1 MTAVTIDG
9 LAIARRL
16 RDEIAA
22 GAAALAGET
31 GVRPGLAAVLVGDDP
46 ASSTYVRMKERA
58 CEEAGFRSRVQRLP
72 ADTSQATLLGLVD
85 ELNADTDVHGI
96 LVQLPLPG
104 QIDAARVVRAVDP
117 AKDVDGFHP
126 INVGRVALGELDE
139 GFVPATPAGI
149 LHLLAESGIEL
160 AGAEAVVVGRSA
172 IVGKPTALL
181 LLQRH
186 ATVTICHSGTRDLA
200 SHTRRADVLV
210 AAVGK
215 PCIITANMVKPGAT
229 VIDVGTNRIADPQ
242 GGRRG
247 RLVGDVDFA
256 GVSEVAAWI
265 TPVPGGVGPMTITM
279 LLENTLKAARRSAG
293 VEGGVRPAART

>member
-1 MTAVTIDG
+1 MTAITIDG

-16 RDEIAA
+16 RDQIAA
-22 GAAALAGET
+22 GAAALAETT
-31 GVRPGLAAVLVGDDP
+31 GVRPGLAAVLLGDDP
-46 ASSTYVRMKERA
+46 ASATYVRMKERA
-58 CEEAGFRSRVQRLP
+58 CDDAGFGSRVLRLP
-72 ADTSQATLLGLVD
+72 ADTSEDDLLGLVD
-85 ELNADTDVHGI
+85 DLNGDPEVHGI
-96 LVQLPLPG
+96 LVQLPLPP
-104 QIDAARVVRAVDP
+104 QIDAARVVRAVNP

-139 GFVPATPAGI
+139 GFVPATPAGVVR
-149 LHLLAESGIEL
+149 LLDESGIEL

-215 PCIITANMVKPGAT
+215 AGLVTANMVKPGAA
-229 VIDVGTNRIADPQ
+229 VIDVGTNRIADPK
-242 GGRRG
+242 GGRG

-256 GVSEVAAWI
+256 GVSRVAGWI

-279 LLENTLKAARRSAG
+279 LLENTLKAARRTAG
-293 VEGGVRPAART
+293 VEGGVRPVART

>member
-22 GAAALAGET
+22 GAAALAEAT

-46 ASSTYVRMKERA
+46 ASATYVRMKERA
-58 CEEAGFRSRVQRLP
+58 CDEAGFRSRVQRLP
-72 ADTSQATLLGLVD
+72 ADTTQDALLRLVD
-85 ELNADTDVHGI
+85 ELNADADVHGI

-117 AKDVDGFHP
+117 GKDVDGFHP

-139 GFVPATPAGI
+139 GFVPATPAGV
-149 LHLLAESGIEL
+149 LRLLDESGIEL
-160 AGAEAVVVGRSA
+160 AGSEAVVVGRSA

-215 PCIITANMVKPGAT
+215 PGIVTSDMVKPGAA
-229 VIDVGTNRIADPQ
+229 VVDVGTNRVADPE
-242 GGRRG
+242 GGGRG
-247 RLVGDVDFA
+247 RLVGDVDYA
-256 GVSEVAAWI
+256 GVAHVAGWI

-279 LLENTLKAARRSAG
+279 LLDNTLKAARRAAG
-293 VEGGVRPAART
+293 VEKT

>member
-22 GAAALAGET
+22 GAAALAETT

-46 ASSTYVRMKERA
+46 ASATYVRMKERA
-58 CEEAGFRSRVQRLP
+58 CDEAGFRSHVQRLP
-72 ADTSQATLLGLVD
+72 GDTTQEALLRLVD
-85 ELNADTDVHGI
+85 ELNADADVHGI

-104 QIDAARVVRAVDP
+104 QIDAGRVVRAVDP

-126 INVGRVALGELDE
+126 INVGRVTLGELDE

-149 LHLLAESGIEL
+149 LRLLAESGIEL
-160 AGAEAVVVGRSA
+160 GGAEAVVVGRSA

-215 PCIITANMVKPGAT
+215 PGMVTANMVKPGAA
-229 VIDVGTNRIADPQ
+229 VIDVGTNRIAGPE
-242 GGRRG
+242 GGGRG

-256 GVSEVAAWI
+256 GVSRVAGWI

-279 LLENTLKAARRSAG
+279 LLENTLKAARRAAG
-293 VEGGVRPAART
+293 VESGVRPAART